1 MNWRIRASE
10 HMKNIYLITNQVNG
24 KQYVGKTKQD
34 IHERLKQHKWSNYD
48 TLLHLAIKEHGIENF
63 TVELLEVVADKESIQ
78 KEKEY
83 TIAYNTL
90 FPNGYNQMIGQ
101 SLSGGNNKMKGKHLP
116 ETWRKNCSRVG
127 ETNGRASIYKLIWK
141 DTKEEIIL
149 RTRLELKEYLQCSLS
164 VIKKWMGIEHI
175 DFNTKRPVIY
185 YNIGRI
191 NRV

>member
-1 MNWRIRASE
+1 
-10 HMKNIYLITNQVNG
+10 MKNIYLITNQVNG

-101 SLSGGNNKMKGKHLP
+101 SLNGGNNKMKGKHLP

-149 RTRLELKEYLQCSLS
+149 ERLDNEIGMKFELIFENDNG
-164 VIKKWMGIEHI
+164 VNIEIKNDLIKN
-175 DFNTKRPVIY
+175 FLN
-185 YNIGRI
+185 RI
-191 NRV
+191 TSFTHLINEN